1 MTYQVDRWRSLAH
14 RLAISVGFVV
24 FAPVTAAHAQD
35 QGGLVLTFGIDQR
48 LEWEDNP
55 GLDTT
60 PVGEEYFSRTR
71 LSFGLLS
78 ETRTQRLEFSA
89 EGTLAA
95 SNSANTGLILPKAE
109 LSYRVEATASTAL
122 EFTTFLTETDVTS
135 SEFTTDLSSGV
146 PIVTLIEGTGT
157 QRRTGGTAKIEF
169 GREASIG
176 GDLSV
181 GLTDTDYTGT
191 TDPSLIDNRRTTA
204 RLNLRFDLS
213 EATTATAGLSTSRLE
228 EVGTAGTQSE
238 TLSLGVKQTVSNG
251 SYRLDATFAQL
262 DTGNRR
268 SLSLGRDLDLPAGIL
283 SASLG
288 VSELAA
294 SNTIKAIGSLNW
306 QQDLPRGKFSFA
318 LSHAVAGDARDNET
332 EATRLTLGLTQDLSP
347 RLGVNVAIGL
357 ADSRDTITDVSTK
370 SANLDASLRYELTED
385 WGMNVGASHRIRDE
399 DSVGRAKSTKVFLT
413 LNRTFEFRP

>member
-1 MTYQVDRWRSLAH
+1 MTYQVDRRRSLTH
-14 RLAISVGFVV
+14 RIALSVGLIF
-24 FAPVTAAHAQD
+24 FAPVITAHAQD
-35 QGGLVLTFGIDQR
+35 QGGIVLTFGVDQR
-48 LEWEDNP
+48 LEWENNP
-55 GLDTT
+55 GLDVT
-60 PVGEEYFSRTR
+60 PVGEEYFSRTK

-95 SNSANTGLILPKAE
+95 SNSAEKGLILPKVE
-109 LSYRVEATASTAL
+109 LSYRVEATASTAF
-122 EFTTFLTETDVTS
+122 EFTAFVTETDVTS
-135 SEFTTDLSSGV
+135 TEFTTDLSSGV
-146 PIVTLIEGTGT
+146 PVVTSVEGTGT

-169 GREASIG
+169 GRQAPFG
-176 GDLSV
+176 GDLSL

-191 TDPSLIDNRRTTA
+191 IDPSLVDNRRTTA

-213 EATTATAGLSTSRLE
+213 DTTTASAKLSASRLE
-228 EVGTAGTQSE
+228 EVGATATQSE
-238 TLSLGVKQTVSNG
+238 TLSLGLKEVVSNG
-251 SYRLDATFAQL
+251 SYSLDATFTHL
-262 DTGNRR
+262 DQGNRR
-268 SLSLGRDLDLPAGIL
+268 SFSLGRDLDLPAGKL

-294 SNTIKAIGSLNW
+294 GNSLQAIGSLNW
-306 QQDLPRGKFSFA
+306 QQDLPRGKFTLA

-332 EATRLTLGLTQDLSP
+332 EATRLTVGLTQDLSP
-347 RLGVNVAIGL
+347 RLGMNVAIGL

-399 DSVGRAKSTKVFLT
+399 DGVGRAKSTKVFLS
-413 LNRTFEFRP
+413 LNKTFEFRP